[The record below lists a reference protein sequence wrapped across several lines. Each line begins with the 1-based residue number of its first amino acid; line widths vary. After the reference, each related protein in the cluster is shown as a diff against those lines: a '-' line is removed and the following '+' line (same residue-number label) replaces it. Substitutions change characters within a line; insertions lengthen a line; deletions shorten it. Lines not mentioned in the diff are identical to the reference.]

1 MSVLTRPVSAAE
13 RVSWIDALRG
23 FALLGIIVAN
33 LESSMLRFLLPGNG
47 HDLGPLAS
55 LNVPFEF
62 FESALIQGKF
72 YSIFSFLF
80 GLGFSIQMMRAA
92 ERGGEFGAFF
102 RRRLAALLLI
112 GVVHAFIWLGDILT
126 LYALCGFVL
135 LPFRTRS
142 DRTILWW
149 AFGFLVAPVAVYA
162 VLALVNGH
170 AATNEGP
177 LPFDLAEIARR
188 MTRGTVFEYLATNA
202 FALLFRWYD
211 LIISLRPAKVMGMFL
226 LGLWTGR
233 RMLHTAI
240 ELQRPLLVRLALIGL
255 PVGLVAAGLLGWADH
270 RGMYYEASASGVAYA
285 AIYCVGTHVL
295 AIGYIA
301 AFLLLWIGPGRAVL
315 THFEPVGRL
324 ALSNYLFQ
332 TACIVLL
339 LYSPG
344 FGLALTLPVWTC
356 LPIGLA
362 IFAVQRVVSGLW
374 GARHRYG
381 PAEWVWRRMTYGGAF
396 ARVRA

>member
-1 MSVLTRPVSAAE
+1 MTVLSVPVAESE
-13 RVSWIDALRG
+13 RVRWIDALRG
-23 FALLGIIVAN
+23 FALLGIVIAN
-33 LESSMLRFLLPGNG
+33 LESSMVRFLLPDKG
-47 HDLGPLAS
+47 HGLGPLAP

-80 GLGFSIQMMRAA
+80 GLGFSVQMMRGA

-102 RRRLAALLLI
+102 RRRLLALLLI
-112 GVVHAFIWLGDILT
+112 GVVHAFVWLGDILM

-142 DRTILWW
+142 DRTIVWW
-149 AFGFLVAPVAVYA
+149 AFGFLVAPIVCYSI
-162 VLALVNGH
+162 LALVVGH
-170 AATNEGP
+170 PPANEGP
-177 LPFDLAEIARR
+177 LPFDLTEIARR
-188 MTRGTVFEYLATNA
+188 MTRGTNFEYFATNA
-202 FALLFRWYD
+202 FALTFRWYD
-211 LIISLRPAKVMGMFL
+211 LIVSLRPVKVMGMFL

-233 RMLHTAI
+233 RMMHTAV
-240 ELQRPLLVRLALIGL
+240 ESQRPLLLRLAAICL
-255 PVGLVAAGLLGWADH
+255 PVGLVAGALLGWADA
-270 RGMYYEASASGVAYA
+270 RGMYYEASSSGVAYA

-295 AIGYIA
+295 SIGYIA
-301 AFLLLWIGPGRAVL
+301 AFLLLWIGPGHALL

-332 TACIVLL
+332 TSCIVML

-362 IFAVQRVVSGLW
+362 IFAVQRVISGWW

-381 PAEWVWRRMTYGGAF
+381 PAEWVWRRMTYGTAF
-396 ARVRA
+396 SRVRA